1 MIIPV
6 QTEGAKRT
14 AFATRAY
21 PKDSAAGMGGV
32 FPQLR
37 FGSRF
42 PEDPACYYRC
52 RVNGVDDLMCR
63 FFCGLRP
70 FTVGGL
76 LIAA

>member
-6 QTEGAKRT
+6 QTEGAKRM
-14 AFATRAY
+14 AFTTRAC
-21 PKDSAAGMGGV
+21 PKDSAAGIGGAL
-32 FPQLR
+32 PQLR
-37 FGSRF
+37 IGPRF

-52 RVNGVDDLMCR
+52 RGHGVDDLMCR

-70 FTVGGL
+70 FTIGGL